1 MAEPFGSVSQF
12 WPAMP
17 GPTYGFMQSPMPLG
31 SRTMNPLQGLGMP
44 GQSPFGGG
52 MGTGQQ
58 TSSPTIGDLYM
69 LGNPSMMAN
78 PTTNVSTGLSAAI
91 VPSPIGSFPT
101 FTGTEIAIGVTAPA
115 LLAAV
120 AMRRGQ
126 PLGPTNDQEIE
137 DFIYDALD
145 LLPGASDVEVR
156 CENGKAT
163 VTGSVPHKRLKRDVG
178 EVAWAIPSL
187 NDVQNNIVVTARR
200 RSRSQQGRENEPPS
214 VATQRKP

>member
-1 MAEPFGSVSQF
+1 
-12 WPAMP
+12 
-17 GPTYGFMQSPMPLG
+17 MPLG
-31 SRTMNPLQGLGMP
+31 SRPMNPLQGLGMP
-44 GQSPFGGG
+44 GQSPFGG

-58 TSSPTIGDLYM
+58 PSNPGIGDLYM
-69 LGNPSMMAN
+69 MGNPNMMAN

-91 VPSPIGSFPT
+91 VPGPMGSFPA
-101 FTGTEIAIGVTAPA
+101 FTWTEIAIGVTAPA

-126 PLGPTNDQEIE
+126 PLGPTNDQETE

-156 CENGKAT
+156 CENGRAT
-163 VTGSVPHKRLKRDVG
+163 VTGTVPHKRLKRDVG

-187 NDVQNNIVVTARR
+187 TDVQNNITVTARR
-200 RSRSQQGRENEPPS
+200 RSRSPQGRENEPPS
-214 VATQRKP
+214 VAAQRKA

>member
-17 GPTYGFMQSPMPLG
+17 GPTYGFMQSPMPMVG
-31 SRTMNPLQGLGMP
+31 SRPLNPMQQGMGIQ
-44 GQSPFGGG
+44 GQGPFGGG
-52 MGTGQQ
+52 MGTGVQ
-58 TSSPTIGDLYM
+58 TSNPGIGDLYM
-69 LGNPSMMAN
+69 MGNPG
-78 PTTNVSTGLSAAI
+78 TNISTGLSAAI
-91 VPSPIGSFPT
+91 VPAPIGSFPT

-115 LLAAV
+115 LLATV

-156 CENGKAT
+156 CENGRAT

-187 NDVQNNIVVTARR
+187 NDVQNNITVVARR
-200 RSRSQQGRENEPPS
+200 RSRSQQSRENEPQS
-214 VATQRKP
+214 VAAVRKQA

>member
-1 MAEPFGSVSQF
+1 MAEPLFGSVSQF

-17 GPTYGFMQSPMPLG
+17 GPYGFVQSPMPPG
-31 SRTMNPLQGLGMP
+31 SRPLNPLQQGMGVQGPGL
-44 GQSPFGGG
+44 FGGG
-52 MGTGQQ
+52 TGVQTVNPTAGDPYMMG
-58 TSSPTIGDLYM
+58 
-69 LGNPSMMAN
+69 N
-78 PTTNVSTGLSAAI
+78 PTTNVGTGLSAAI
-91 VPSPIGSFPT
+91 VPGPIGSFPT

-156 CENGKAT
+156 CENGRAT
-163 VTGSVPHKRLKRDVG
+163 VTGNVPHKRLKRDVG

-187 NDVQNNIVVTARR
+187 SDVQNNITVVTRR
-200 RSRSQQGRENEPPS
+200 RPRRENEPPS
-214 VATQRKP
+214 VAARKQA

>member
-1 MAEPFGSVSQF
+1 
-12 WPAMP
+12 
-17 GPTYGFMQSPMPLG
+17 MQSPMPLG
-31 SRTMNPLQGLGMP
+31 SRPMNPLQGLGMP

-58 TSSPTIGDLYM
+58 TSNPGIGDLYVM
-69 LGNPSMMAN
+69 GNPNLMGN
-78 PTTNVSTGLSAAI
+78 PGTNISTTGLSAAI

-163 VTGSVPHKRLKRDVG
+163 VTGTVPHKRLKRDVG

-187 NDVQNNIVVTARR
+187 TDVQNNITVTARR
-200 RSRSQQGRENEPPS
+200 RSRSPQGRENEPQS
-214 VATQRKP
+214 VAAQRKA

>member
-17 GPTYGFMQSPMPLG
+17 GPAYGFMQSPMPMGGRPL
-31 SRTMNPLQGLGMP
+31 NPLQQGMGIQQQGL
-44 GQSPFGGG
+44 FAGG
-52 MGTGQQ
+52 MGTGVQ
-58 TSSPTIGDLYM
+58 TSNPGIGDLYM
-69 LGNPSMMAN
+69 MGN

-91 VPSPIGSFPT
+91 VPGPIGSFQA

-115 LLAAV
+115 LLATV

-156 CENGKAT
+156 CENGRAT

-187 NDVQNNIVVTARR
+187 NDVQNNITVTARR

-214 VATQRKP
+214 VAAQRKQA

>member
-1 MAEPFGSVSQF
+1 
-12 WPAMP
+12 
-17 GPTYGFMQSPMPLG
+17 MQSPMPLG
-31 SRTMNPLQGLGMP
+31 SRPMNPLQGLGMP
-44 GQSPFGGG
+44 GQSPFGG

-58 TSSPTIGDLYM
+58 TTNPGIGDLYM
-69 LGNPSMMAN
+69 MGNPNMMAN

-91 VPSPIGSFPT
+91 VPGPMGNFPA

-137 DFIYDALD
+137 DYIYDALD

-156 CENGKAT
+156 CENGRAT
-163 VTGSVPHKRLKRDVG
+163 VTGTVPHKRLKRDVG

-187 NDVQNNIVVTARR
+187 TDVQNNITVTARR
-200 RSRSQQGRENEPPS
+200 RSRSPQGRENEPPS
-214 VATQRKP
+214 VAAQRKA

>member
-1 MAEPFGSVSQF
+1 
-12 WPAMP
+12 
-17 GPTYGFMQSPMPLG
+17 MQSPLPLG
-31 SRTMNPLQGLGMP
+31 SRPMNPLQGLGMP
-44 GQSPFGGG
+44 GQSPFGG

-58 TSSPTIGDLYM
+58 TTNPGIGDLYM
-69 LGNPSMMAN
+69 MGNPNMMAN

-91 VPSPIGSFPT
+91 VPGPMGSFPA

-145 LLPGASDVEVR
+145 LLPGASDV
-156 CENGKAT
+156 
-163 VTGSVPHKRLKRDVG
+163 
-178 EVAWAIPSL
+178 
-187 NDVQNNIVVTARR
+187 
-200 RSRSQQGRENEPPS
+200 
-214 VATQRKP
+214 

>member
-1 MAEPFGSVSQF
+1 MAEPVFGPASQF

-17 GPTYGFMQSPMPLG
+17 GPAYGFMQSPMPLG
-31 SRTMNPLQGLGMP
+31 SRPLQGATL
-44 GQSPFGGG
+44 FGGNPG
-52 MGTGQQ
+52 MVQTPNPTGAD
-58 TSSPTIGDLYM
+58 PYM
-69 LGNPSMMAN
+69 MSNMGNPTA
-78 PTTNVSTGLSAAI
+78 NVSTGLSAAI
-91 VPSPIGSFPT
+91 IPGPIGSFPT

-115 LLAAV
+115 LLTAV

-163 VTGSVPHKRLKRDVG
+163 VTGTVPHKRLKRDVG
-178 EVAWAIPSL
+178 EVAWAIPAL
-187 NDVQNNIVVTARR
+187 NDVQNNITVAARR
-200 RSRSQQGRENEPPS
+200 RSRSPQQQNEPAPG
-214 VATQRKP
+214 RNKP

>member
-1 MAEPFGSVSQF
+1 
-12 WPAMP
+12 
-17 GPTYGFMQSPMPLG
+17 MPLG
-31 SRTMNPLQGLGMP
+31 SRPMNPLQGLGMP
-44 GQSPFGGG
+44 GQSPFGG

-58 TSSPTIGDLYM
+58 TSNPGIGDLYM
-69 LGNPSMMAN
+69 MGNPNMMAN

-91 VPSPIGSFPT
+91 VPGPMGSFPP

-156 CENGKAT
+156 CENGRAT
-163 VTGSVPHKRLKRDVG
+163 VTGTVPHKRLKRDVG

-187 NDVQNNIVVTARR
+187 TDVQNNITVTARR
-200 RSRSQQGRENEPPS
+200 RSRSPQGRENEPPS
-214 VATQRKP
+214 VAAQRKA

>member
-31 SRTMNPLQGLGMP
+31 SRPMNLNPLQGLGMP

-69 LGNPSMMAN
+69 MGNPGAN
-78 PTTNVSTGLSAAI
+78 ISTGLSAAI
-91 VPSPIGSFPT
+91 VPAPIGSFPT

-214 VATQRKP
+214 VAAQRKP